1 MATPPAGVTW
11 ACSSP
16 PFGTFCPPLE
26 GTREFRMS
34 ERRTIFWR
42 GVRIIGSYIATHPV
56 PFTIAVTGST
66 VYAGMTVASTFVL
79 GRIVDRVLT
88 PAFKQGHVRISTVLF
103 GVVAIMA
110 VGVIRAGGIITR
122 RYFAGM
128 TGFRMRMTLAG
139 RVIDRYQK
147 LPLAYH
153 RANPTGELMA
163 HAEADVQ
170 AAIEVIHPLPWS
182 TAVVLLVAFASIAL
196 VVTDPFLAMIGITVL
211 PGLAFINRYYTRKV
225 EEPATRAQER
235 IGDVSAVA
243 HESIDGAL
251 MVKTLGRE
259 DAEVARLAEKAEELR
274 SERVRM
280 GSLRAAFEPAFEA
293 IPALGIILLIAVG
306 SWRVS
311 TQAISLGTL
320 VQFISLFELLAF
332 PIRLIGFV
340 LSDIPRAV
348 VGRER
353 LEGVFSQ
360 PITLPPAAEG
370 LLIPPGPIGV
380 SVRSV
385 SFSYE
390 GNRVLDDVSVEIRPN
405 ESVALVGPTG
415 SGKST
420 LAQLLVR
427 LADPDFGSIRL
438 GGVDLRHV
446 DAGELRRASAI
457 VFQESFLFASN
468 VRENLALDLDV
479 SDDEMRRA
487 ARLAQ
492 AHEFVQQ
499 LPRGYDSVL
508 GERGVTLSGGQ
519 RQRLALAR
527 ALVRRP
533 RLLILDDATSAVDP
547 TVEAVILD
555 GLRRELDATLIVVAY
570 RVSTI
575 ALADRV
581 LFLDGG
587 RIAAEG
593 THRQL
598 LSHPAYL
605 AMVSAYERGAA

>member
-1 MATPPAGVTW
+1 
-11 ACSSP
+11 
-16 PFGTFCPPLE
+16 
-26 GTREFRMS
+26 MS
-34 ERRTIFWR
+34 EQRTVFWR
-42 GVRIIGSYIATHPV
+42 GLRIIGSYIATHPL
-56 PFTIAVTGST
+56 PFSIALTGST
-66 VYAGMTVASTFVL
+66 VYAAMTVASTFVL
-79 GRIVDRVLT
+79 ARIVDHILR
-88 PAFKQGHVRISTVLF
+88 PAFELGHVGLSTVLF

-110 VGVIRAGGIITR
+110 VGVVRAGGIITR

-128 TGFRMRMTLAG
+128 TGFRMRRTLTN
-139 RVIDRYQK
+139 RVVDRYQK

-153 RANPTGELMA
+153 RAQPTGELMA
-163 HAEADVQ
+163 HTEADVM
-170 AAIEVIHPLPWS
+170 AAVEVINPLPWS
-182 TAVVLLVAFASIAL
+182 TAVILLVLFATIAL
-196 VVTDPFLAMIGITVL
+196 IVTDPFLAAIGITVL
-211 PGLAFINRYYTRKV
+211 PGLAVINRYYTRKV

-259 DAEVARLAEKAEELR
+259 QAEVARLAAKAEQLR
-274 SERVRM
+274 DERIQM
-280 GSLRAAFEPAFEA
+280 GRLRAAFEPAFEP
-293 IPALGIILLIAVG
+293 IPAFGIIILIAVG
-306 SWRVS
+306 AWRVS
-311 TQAISLGTL
+311 TGAISLGTL

-332 PIRLIGFV
+332 PLRLIGFV

-348 VGRER
+348 VGRQR
-353 LEGVFSQ
+353 LEEVFSE
-360 PITLPPAAEG
+360 PITLPPATEG
-370 LLIPPGPIGV
+370 LSFPQGPLSV

-390 GNRVLDDVSVEIRPN
+390 GNRILEDVSMEVAPN
-405 ESVALVGPTG
+405 ESIALVGPTG

-420 LAQLLVR
+420 LAHLLVR
-427 LADPDFGSIRL
+427 LADPDFGSVRL

-446 DAGELRRASAI
+446 DASELRRVAAM
-457 VFQESFLFASN
+457 VFQESFLFATS
-468 VRENLALDLDV
+468 VRDNIALGQEI
-479 SDDEMRRA
+479 SDEEIERA

-492 AHEFVQQ
+492 AHGFIER
-499 LPRGYDSVL
+499 LPGRYDAIL

-547 TVEAVILD
+547 TVEAAILG
-555 GLRRELDATLIVVAY
+555 GLRRELETSLIVVAY

-581 LFLDGG
+581 LFLDDG
-587 RIAAEG
+587 RIVAEG
-593 THRQL
+593 THRDL

-605 AMVSAYERGAA
+605 AMVNAYERAAV

>member
-1 MATPPAGVTW
+1 MK
-11 ACSSP
+11 
-16 PFGTFCPPLE
+16 
-26 GTREFRMS
+26 
-34 ERRTIFWR
+34 ERKTVFWR
-42 GVRIIGSYIATHPV
+42 GLRIIGSYIAEHPL
-56 PFTIAVTGST
+56 PFSIAVTGST
-66 VYAGMTVASTFVL
+66 LYAGMTVASTVVL
-79 GRIVDRVLT
+79 GRITDRVLY
-88 PAFKQGHVRISTVLF
+88 PAFQRGHVGLSVVVL

-128 TGFRMRMTLAG
+128 TGFRMRRTLTN
-139 RVIDRYQK
+139 RVVDRYQK

-153 RANPTGELMA
+153 RAQPTGELMA
-163 HAEADVQ
+163 HTEADVM
-170 AAIEVIHPLPWS
+170 AAIDVIHPLPWS
-182 TAVVLLVAFASIAL
+182 TAVVLLVVFATIAL
-196 VVTDPFLAMIGITVL
+196 ILTDPFLALIGITVL
-211 PGLAFINRYYTRKV
+211 PGLAVINRYYTRKV

-235 IGDVSAVA
+235 IGEVSAVA

-259 DAEVARLAEKAEELR
+259 QAEVERLAAKAQQLR
-274 SERVRM
+274 DERIRM
-280 GSLRAAFEPAFEA
+280 GRLRAAFEPAFEA
-293 IPALGIILLIAVG
+293 IPAIGIIVLIAVG

-332 PIRLIGFV
+332 PLRLIGFV

-353 LEGVFSQ
+353 LEEVFVE
-360 PITLPPAAEG
+360 PITLPPATEG
-370 LLIPPGPIGV
+370 IQLPQGPLGV

-390 GNRVLDDVSVEIRPN
+390 GYRILDDISMEVRPN

-420 LAQLLVR
+420 LSHLLVR
-427 LADPDFGSIRL
+427 LADPDSGSIGL
-438 GGVDLRHV
+438 GGVDLRHL
-446 DAGELRRASAI
+446 DAGELRRAAAM
-457 VFQESFLFASN
+457 VFQESFLFATT
-468 VRENLALDLDV
+468 VRDNIALNADV
-479 SDDEMRRA
+479 SDEEIQRA

-492 AHEFVQQ
+492 AHAFIER
-499 LPRGYDSVL
+499 LPGGYGAVL

-533 RLLILDDATSAVDP
+533 RVLILDDATSAVDP
-547 TVEAVILD
+547 TVEAAILT
-555 GLRRELDATLIVVAY
+555 GLRRELATTLIVVAY

-581 LFLDGG
+581 LFLDEG

-598 LSHPAYL
+598 LSHPAYQ
-605 AMVSAYERGAA
+605 AMVKAYERGAA

>member
-1 MATPPAGVTW
+1 M
-11 ACSSP
+11 
-16 PFGTFCPPLE
+16 
-26 GTREFRMS
+26 RKRQ
-34 ERRTIFWR
+34 TIFWR
-42 GVRIIGSYIATHPV
+42 GLRIIGSYIAAHPL
-56 PFTIAVTGST
+56 PFGIAVTGST
-66 VYAGMTVASTFVL
+66 VYAGMTVASTVVL
-79 GRIVDRVLT
+79 GRITDQVLY
-88 PAFKQGHVRISTVLF
+88 PAFQEGHVALSTVLL

-110 VGVIRAGGIITR
+110 VGVVRAGGIITR

-128 TGFRMRMTLAG
+128 TGFRMRRTLTN
-139 RVIDRYQK
+139 RVVDRYQK

-153 RANPTGELMA
+153 RAQPTGELMA
-163 HAEADVQ
+163 HTEADVM

-182 TAVVLLVAFASIAL
+182 TAVVLLVVFATIAL
-196 VVTDPFLAMIGITVL
+196 ILTDPFLALIGITVL
-211 PGLAFINRYYTRKV
+211 PGLAVINRYYTRKV
-225 EEPATRAQER
+225 EDPATRAQEK
-235 IGDVSAVA
+235 IGEVSAVA

-259 DAEVARLAEKAEELR
+259 QAEVARLEAKAHQLR
-274 SERVRM
+274 DDRVHM
-280 GSLRAAFEPAFEA
+280 GRLRAAFEPAFEA
-293 IPALGIILLIAVG
+293 IPAIGIIVLIAVG

-320 VQFISLFELLAF
+320 VQFIALFELLAF
-332 PIRLIGFV
+332 PLRLIGFV

-353 LEGVFSQ
+353 LEEVFSE
-360 PITLPPAAEG
+360 PIMLPPATEALG
-370 LLIPPGPIGV
+370 LPKGPLGV
-380 SVRSV
+380 TVRSV

-390 GNRVLDDVSVEIRPN
+390 GYRILDDVSMEVEPN

-420 LAQLLVR
+420 LAHLLVR
-427 LADPDFGSIRL
+427 LADPDSGSIRL
-438 GGVDLRHV
+438 GGVDLRHL
-446 DAGELRRASAI
+446 DAGELRRAAAM
-457 VFQESFLFASN
+457 VFQESFLFATT
-468 VRENLALDLDV
+468 VRDNIALNAAV
-479 SDDEMRRA
+479 SDEEIHRA

-492 AHEFVQQ
+492 ANTFIER
-499 LPRGYDSVL
+499 LPGGYEAVL

-527 ALVRRP
+527 ALVRQP
-533 RLLILDDATSAVDP
+533 RVLILDDATSAVDP
-547 TVEAVILD
+547 TVEAAILS
-555 GLRRELDATLIVVAY
+555 GLRRELDTTLIVVAY

-581 LFLDGG
+581 LFLDQG

-605 AMVSAYERGAA
+605 AMVRAYERGAA